1 MKRKEA
7 TFLSMLGMTV
17 LITLMTTSM
26 SFAAPALAQG
36 YFNKPSGLADFG
48 GLPTNDK
55 TNDFGGLDKDHSS
68 GYDTFLDGTNSAISG
83 FPADEEKINGPAND
97 EVGNTNG
104 AKAEDGAKAEE
115 ENSKESADS
124 DSYKDFQGCLSDA
137 EGGEE
142 STTEQEVQDC
152 MELSYSGIDS
162 NENSP
167 TGSTDEDEN
176 GVNEDVSP
184 DEVENGE
191 E

>member
-7 TFLSMLGMTV
+7 TFLSMLGMAV

-26 SFAAPALAQG
+26 SFAAPALAQEH
-36 YFNKPSGLADFG
+36 FNKPSGLADFG

-104 AKAEDGAKAEE
+104 AKAEEE
-115 ENSKESADS
+115 ISKESADS

-137 EGGEE
+137 EGGEV

-176 GVNEDVSP
+176 GVNEDVST